1 MGATTVTGKGAGA
14 AHNNKGPQNGRN
26 VYQPLLSPH
35 VVAAG
40 TEALGGGGTAT
51 ITFPNPLAN
60 PAANYV
66 VMLTPGETSSTLAT
80 ASALTDVATQ
90 FVSFLLTGGTNE
102 DVSWAV
108 ISTGHGIGND

>member
-40 TEALGGGGTAT
+40 NHTLAGTSDT

-66 VMLTPGETSSTLAT
+66 VMLTPAETSSTQPQ
-80 ASALTDVATQ
+80 ASDLTDVATQ
-90 FVSFLLTGGTNE
+90 FVSFLITGGNDE
-102 DVSWAV
+102 AVAWAV
-108 ISTGHGIGND
+108 MSTGHGIGND